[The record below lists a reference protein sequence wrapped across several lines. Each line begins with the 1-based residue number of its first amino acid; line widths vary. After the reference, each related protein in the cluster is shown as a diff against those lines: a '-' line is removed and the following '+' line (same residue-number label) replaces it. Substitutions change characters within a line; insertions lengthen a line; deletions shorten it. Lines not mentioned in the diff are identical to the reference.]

1 MASVKSHALGSLRA
15 AKPCFLLNFVVLIPV
30 PLAATRLTA
39 AHRSCSF
46 KNFAFDGPSC
56 KKNQRMKPQAIV
68 KAPAFSSY

>member
-1 MASVKSHALGSLRA
+1 MANVKSQALGSFRA

-46 KNFAFDGPSC
+46 KNLALEGPSC
-56 KKNQRMKPQAIV
+56 KKNHRMKPHTMV
-68 KAPAFSSY
+68 RAPKM